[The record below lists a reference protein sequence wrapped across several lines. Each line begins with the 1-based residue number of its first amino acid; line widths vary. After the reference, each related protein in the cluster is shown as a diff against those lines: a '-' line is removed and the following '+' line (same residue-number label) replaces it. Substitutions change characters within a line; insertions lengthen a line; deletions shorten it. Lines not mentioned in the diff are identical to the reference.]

1 MKEENK
7 KVFYYY
13 YDKAGNRRLIEIE
26 GIESLSMALSKNMI
40 NRQIQHMPI
49 LKNNY
54 YVLIDKVEFKLD

>member
-1 MKEENK
+1 MSNEKAIYY
-7 KVFYYY
+7 FY
-13 YDKAGNRRLIEIE
+13 DDLGNRRLIEIE
-26 GIESLSMALSKNMI
+26 DIEDVNMSISENMI